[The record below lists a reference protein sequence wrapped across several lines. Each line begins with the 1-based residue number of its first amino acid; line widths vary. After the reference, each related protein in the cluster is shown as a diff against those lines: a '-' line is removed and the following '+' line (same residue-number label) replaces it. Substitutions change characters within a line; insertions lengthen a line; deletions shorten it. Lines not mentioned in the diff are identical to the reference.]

1 MTRNI
6 DHGRTCRSRVAIIR
20 VNPLNYS
27 LILPR
32 HLLLRWLLNF
42 RNGRVGVEA
51 TRSSL
56 MPGVRRHPG
65 KLKQLT
71 ILTRS
76 SQTVYCSR
84 NVSSV
89 PISDL
94 ANDVISSH
102 AMVTL
107 YIN

>member
-1 MTRNI
+1 MTRNFG
-6 DHGRTCRSRVAIIR
+6 HRRTNKYWSCIAIIR

-32 HLLLRWLLNF
+32 HRLTRWLLNF
-42 RNGRVGVEA
+42 SNGRVGVEA
-51 TRSSL
+51 TR
-56 MPGVRRHPG
+56 PACEDIRGTETVDNPP
-65 KLKQLT
+65 
-71 ILTRS
+71 RS

-102 AMVTL
+102 AVVTL